1 MLTFLCLRELRFKNL
16 YNGVLIRELN
26 VKILFQYY
34 AVEVVEG
41 LLLGD
46 DAFSA
51 LDQFCLNNV

>member
-34 AVEVVEG
+34 SAEVVEG

-46 DAFSA
+46 DNFSA